1 MFTEVVT
8 RKLNALEKQHGSLL
22 VGHTL
27 AAIAAARFGL
37 TEPEILDIISVDKE
51 VKTNNVTVSV
61 DCVLTVTA
69 ERYWRS

>member
-37 TEPEILDIISVDKE
+37 TEPEILDILSVDKE
-51 VKTNNVTVSV
+51 VK
-61 DCVLTVTA
+61 LIM
-69 ERYWRS
+69 

>member
-51 VKTNNVTVSV
+51 VKTNNVSV